1 MFKYWEKRKMNRKMK
16 LIVLGLCTTI
26 LLSCG
31 LALSDE
37 ANFLAG
43 SGGRVILDADI
54 LLGDRGD
61 RIMGFEEDNPS
72 MAAANFQV
80 NFEKWDELAAG
91 DINSDGIDEIIHGDR
106 SNDFIRIYDNVGSML
121 KEFNVGFEGG
131 DDLETGDVNGD
142 GATEIVHGDKSGD
155 LLRLFS
161 MDSELSSF
169 PLDFEDGDRL
179 GVGDVNGDGLEE
191 IVHGDKSD
199 EYIRIYDY
207 TGTELSEFEK
217 DFEAR
222 DGLQAGDINMDGIAE
237 IVHADRSEDIT
248 YIFDWEG
255 NELNTFQLDFEIAD
269 GLAIGDV
276 NTDGV
281 EEIVHADRSN
291 NVRIYD
297 MNGALLLEFG
307 MDFEEGDG
315 FAVGDVD
322 GDSVVVGEPIHSE
335 QTIAD
340 QVLAII
346 NAPPKH
352 LGVINDSGVFYTTY
366 ENEIGQETS
375 QSLETTTDFA
385 LSAKMSATYGNKIAS
400 VKVSLSQKLSMQWER
415 EVGSTFT
422 QTIGKG
428 LTADLKDRAVLVTT
442 HYDIYEFPI
451 ISPTNLATING
462 EQQYIMAAV
471 PKAPPSI
478 TLSDYDSPIHTVG
491 DIRTYPSSMGELLGY
506 QSSNQLNNI
515 EFFVSSDPS
524 SAWLELIQSQYESSK
539 DTTSIEMSLGVTA
552 SGGCPGVG
560 KGKFSVSA
568 DYGQETVSTQKVKQ
582 TEEKTIKVNYEGGI
596 TDSDKTYTV
605 RSVMYYDK
613 ETGIPIIDYIVPEMG
628 SYYDTDLV
636 FGEFNYGGLT
646 GFYGNILG
654 NQSENPSGYTIE
666 GTVLSMENGQ
676 GSAGQIVQ
684 LPIRILNAE
693 NIGNMDISLSFDS
706 SVLSASSLTTGAITS
721 DSLFVHNIDDGII
734 NISLVDDAGIS
745 GNGSIA
751 VITFDVIGLEGDAS
765 SIVLSVDAND
775 VNGAEVDIEI
785 MNALFSVE
793 DEDALKGDVN
803 GDGKINSADAL
814 LALKMAVGI
823 IEENLIADMND
834 DGEVTSIDAAEI
846 LDKGTENAAK
856 DVNYQ
861 LLGYNDGIKPR
872 FEFGG

>member
-1 MFKYWEKRKMNRKMK
+1 MK

-26 LLSCG
+26 LLSCC
-31 LALSDE
+31 LALADE
-37 ANFLAG
+37 ADFLAG
-43 SGGRVILDADI
+43 SGGRVILDEDI
-54 LLGDRGD
+54 IRGNRLSSLWMD
-61 RIMGFEEDNPS
+61 NKGNRIIGFEEDNLS
-72 MAAANFQV
+72 MTAANFQV
-80 NFEKWDELAAG
+80 NFEKWDELASG
-91 DINSDGIDEIIHGDR
+91 DINSDGIDEIIHGHR
-106 SNDFIRIYDNVGSML
+106 SNDFIRIYDNVGSIL
-121 KEFNVGFEGG
+121 KEFDAGFEGG

-142 GATEIVHGDKSGD
+142 GATEIIHGDKSGD
-155 LLRLFS
+155 LIRLFS
-161 MDSELSSF
+161 MNSELSSF

-179 GVGDVNGDGLEE
+179 GVGDVNGDGFEE
-191 IVHGDKSD
+191 IIHGDKSD

-207 TGTELSEFEK
+207 TGAELSEFEK

-248 YIFDWEG
+248 YVFDWEG
-255 NELNTFQLDFEIAD
+255 NELNTFQLDFERAD

-276 NTDGV
+276 NADGV

-291 NVRIYD
+291 NVRIYN
-297 MNGALLLEFG
+297 MNGVLLTEFG
-307 MDFEEGDG
+307 MDFAEGDG

-322 GDSVVVGEPIHSE
+322 GDSIVVGEPIHSE

-352 LGVINDSGVFYTTY
+352 LGVINDSGTFYTTY
-366 ENEIGQETS
+366 ENEVGQETS

-385 LSAKMSATYGNKIAS
+385 LSAKMSATYGNKVAS
-400 VKVSLSQKLSMQWER
+400 VKVSMSEKLSMQWER

-422 QTIGKG
+422 QTIGQG
-428 LTADLKDRAVLVTT
+428 LTADLKDRSVLVTT

-451 ISPTNLATING
+451 ISPPNLATING

-491 DIRTYPSSMGELLGY
+491 DIRTYPISMGELLGY

-524 SAWLELIQSQYESSK
+524 SAWLELTQSQYESSK

-596 TDSDKTYTV
+596 TDSDKTYNV

-613 ETGIPIIDYIVPEMG
+613 ETGIPIIDYIIPEMG
-628 SYYDTDLV
+628 SYYDTNLV
-636 FGEFNYGGLT
+636 FGDFNTGGLS

-666 GTVLSMENGQ
+666 GTVVSMENSQ
-676 GSAGQIVQ
+676 GSAGQTVQ
-684 LPIRILNAE
+684 LPIRIVNAD
-693 NIGNMDISLSFDS
+693 NIGNMDISLVYDP
-706 SVLSASSLTTGAITS
+706 SVLSATSLTTGAITS
-721 DSLFVHNIDDGII
+721 NSLFVHNIDQGRV
-734 NISLVDDAGIS
+734 NISLVDDNGIS

-751 VITFDVIGLEGDAS
+751 TITFDVIGDKGEVTSL
-765 SIVLSVDAND
+765 ILSADAND
-775 VNGAEVDIEI
+775 ENSDDVDVEL
-785 MNALFSVE
+785 MNAMFSIE
-793 DEDALKGDVN
+793 DEESLKGDVN

-823 IEENLIADMND
+823 LEEDLIADMND
-834 DGEVTSIDAAEI
+834 DGQVTSIDAAEI

-872 FEFGG
+872 FNLGG

>member
-1 MFKYWEKRKMNRKMK
+1 
-16 LIVLGLCTTI
+16 
-26 LLSCG
+26 
-31 LALSDE
+31 
-37 ANFLAG
+37 
-43 SGGRVILDADI
+43 
-54 LLGDRGD
+54 
-61 RIMGFEEDNPS
+61 
-72 MAAANFQV
+72 
-80 NFEKWDELAAG
+80 
-91 DINSDGIDEIIHGDR
+91 
-106 SNDFIRIYDNVGSML
+106 
-121 KEFNVGFEGG
+121 
-131 DDLETGDVNGD
+131 
-142 GATEIVHGDKSGD
+142 
-155 LLRLFS
+155 
-161 MDSELSSF
+161 
-169 PLDFEDGDRL
+169 
-179 GVGDVNGDGLEE
+179 
-191 IVHGDKSD
+191 
-199 EYIRIYDY
+199 
-207 TGTELSEFEK
+207 
-217 DFEAR
+217 
-222 DGLQAGDINMDGIAE
+222 
-237 IVHADRSEDIT
+237 
-248 YIFDWEG
+248 
-255 NELNTFQLDFEIAD
+255 
-269 GLAIGDV
+269 
-276 NTDGV
+276 
-281 EEIVHADRSN
+281 
-291 NVRIYD
+291 
-297 MNGALLLEFG
+297 
-307 MDFEEGDG
+307 
-315 FAVGDVD
+315 
-322 GDSVVVGEPIHSE
+322 
-335 QTIAD
+335 
-340 QVLAII
+340 
-346 NAPPKH
+346 
-352 LGVINDSGVFYTTY
+352 
-366 ENEIGQETS
+366 
-375 QSLETTTDFA
+375 
-385 LSAKMSATYGNKIAS
+385 
-400 VKVSLSQKLSMQWER
+400 
-415 EVGSTFT
+415 
-422 QTIGKG
+422 
-428 LTADLKDRAVLVTT
+428 
-442 HYDIYEFPI
+442 
-451 ISPTNLATING
+451 
-462 EQQYIMAAV
+462 MAAV

-524 SAWLELIQSQYESSK
+524 SAWLELTQSQYESSK

-628 SYYDTDLV
+628 SYYDTNLV

-676 GSAGQIVQ
+676 GSAGQTVQ

-765 SIVLSVDAND
+765 SLVLSVDAND
-775 VNGAEVDIEI
+775 VNGAEVDMEI

-823 IEENLIADMND
+823 IEEDLIADMND
-834 DGEVTSIDAAEI
+834 DGTVTSIDAAEI

-856 DVNYQ
+856 EVNYQ